1 MNSRTFRTKWLRLQK
16 RYENQALR
24 DLMRVFR
31 AWNKAIDF
39 DQVTELNYKKLISNA
54 VDTTSLSKEYV
65 GIYRKIGR
73 AHGRVIGKSINEQL
87 KSWTAS
93 AFDSEWEA
101 EVSRYFAEYGIGR
114 VVTIENTYKE
124 TIAKMFES
132 PKFSE
137 LTLQE
142 RTKIIQS
149 QVNKKNFYRWQAER
163 IARTEGTA
171 AANMAAVK
179 SGKIS
184 GFASEKIWI
193 SATDSRTR
201 TMPYDHLGM
210 NGKTVG
216 VNDKFNVSGQMMEFP
231 GDQSASAGNVINCR
245 CATAIRPKRDE
256 NGDLIP
262 I

>member
-1 MNSRTFRTKWLRLQK
+1 MQK

-39 DQVTELNYKKLISNA
+39 DQVTELNYKKLIANA

-65 GIYRKIGR
+65 NIYRKIGR
-73 AHGRVIGKSINEQL
+73 AHGRVIGKSINNQL
-87 KSWTAS
+87 KNWTSS

-101 EVSRYFAEYGIGR
+101 EVSKYFANYGISR

-124 TIAKMFES
+124 TISKMFES

-137 LTLQE
+137 LTLRE

-163 IARTEGTA
+163 IARTEG
-171 AANMAAVK
+171 NCCGK
-179 SGKIS
+179 HGSGK
-184 GFASEKIWI
+184 
-193 SATDSRTR
+193 
-201 TMPYDHLGM
+201 
-210 NGKTVG
+210 
-216 VNDKFNVSGQMMEFP
+216 
-231 GDQSASAGNVINCR
+231 
-245 CATAIRPKRDE
+245 KR
-256 NGDLIP
+256 
-262 I
+262 